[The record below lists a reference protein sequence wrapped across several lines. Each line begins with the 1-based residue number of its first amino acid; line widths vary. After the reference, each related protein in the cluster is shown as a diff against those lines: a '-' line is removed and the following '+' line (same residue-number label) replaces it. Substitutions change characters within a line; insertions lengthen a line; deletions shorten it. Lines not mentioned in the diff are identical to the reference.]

1 MNNNYLLKTKLFF
14 EKIGFWS
21 LAFTFFTISFHRFL
35 SLYVL
40 GFFLFTGFALW
51 ILDNHKLYNDFF
63 KIWYIILPP
72 VLYFLIN
79 LFSIIL
85 QFGSFS
91 VIIKRLMFFLV
102 PVLGFPIF
110 YSKYTSS
117 KISILFKSYALG
129 ILIVSIYLFIRFLLK
144 VHTNYP
150 GDIPVISWI
159 LQHDQEYTSVGFSI
173 LEHPTYLALKIN
185 WLLILLF
192 FVNDSKKIDLKSWIY
207 LLLIVFLSV
216 ILYLLS
222 SKAGL
227 FLWIILVVAF
237 FVNRILKAHNP
248 FFYIFSIVVFLF
260 VVGITVT
267 QIPRVKRY
275 INSIEQVTD
284 STQIDWK
291 NLDQRTREWY
301 SAIQLIKEK
310 PVFGHG
316 LAKIE
321 DRMVEE
327 YKKNGWEEEAR
338 LRFNAHNQFLE
349 AQMTFGIPGTLSLI
363 WMLITPVLVRKRL
376 KYPKLAVAFTAMMSF
391 FLLFESM
398 FNRQWGIMFF
408 ILFYCILLSQFRK
421 NETETKNDVLIK
433 L

>member
-1 MNNNYLLKTKLFF
+1 MNNNYPLKTRTFF

-21 LAFTFFTISFHRFL
+21 LALTFFTISFHRFL

-51 ILDNHKLYNDFF
+51 ILDYHKLYNDFL
-63 KIWYIILPP
+63 KIWYVILPP
-72 VLYFLIN
+72 VLYFFIN
-79 LFSIIL
+79 LISIVL
-85 QFGSFS
+85 QYGSFS
-91 VIIKRLMFFLV
+91 VIIKKLMFFLV
-102 PVLGFPIF
+102 PALGFPVF
-110 YSKYTSS
+110 YSKYTRS
-117 KISILFKSYALG
+117 KISLLFKVYALG
-129 ILIVSIYLFIRFLLK
+129 ILIVSIYLFIRLLLK

-159 LQHDQEYTSVGFSI
+159 FQHDQEYTSLGFSI

-192 FVNDSKKIDLKSWIY
+192 FVNNSKKFGSKSWIY
-207 LLLIVFLSV
+207 LFLIVFLTV
-216 ILYLLS
+216 ILYLLG
-222 SKAGL
+222 SKSGL

-237 FVNRILKAHNP
+237 LVNRMLKAHNP
-248 FFYIFSIVVFLF
+248 FFYIISIIVFLF
-260 VVGITVT
+260 VAGITVT
-267 QIPRVKRY
+267 EIPRVKRY
-275 INSIEQVTD
+275 ISSIEPAID

-301 SAIQLIKEK
+301 AAIQLIKEK

-316 LAKIE
+316 LAKVE

-408 ILFYCILLSQFRK
+408 ILFYCILLSQFRE
-421 NETETKNDVLIK
+421 NESETKNTI
-433 L
+433 

>member
-1 MNNNYLLKTKLFF
+1 M
-14 EKIGFWS
+14 
-21 LAFTFFTISFHRFL
+21 
-35 SLYVL
+35 
-40 GFFLFTGFALW
+40 
-51 ILDNHKLYNDFF
+51 
-63 KIWYIILPP
+63 
-72 VLYFLIN
+72 
-79 LFSIIL
+79 
-85 QFGSFS
+85 
-91 VIIKRLMFFLV
+91 
-102 PVLGFPIF
+102 
-110 YSKYTSS
+110 
-117 KISILFKSYALG
+117 
-129 ILIVSIYLFIRFLLK
+129 K